1 MSRWLWS
8 VLPLLVVVAGVVD
21 SDSAEACGPGFPPSL
36 LLDREQ
42 ALQAPL
48 NEPFVAQVM
57 HLVDG
62 LVPADPPY
70 VAVVGE
76 PDGVRDRGGEQ
87 ERALYA
93 RGAVAF
99 EANDLE
105 GARAAFVELLA
116 LPAEQ
121 RHQRGTWAAFMLG
134 RLGEEGRYAEVRR
147 LVDDGFADELGLA
160 TASFGQQAREH
171 LPSHHLIG
179 SAVPIDENTALQFY
193 GRQARL
199 DREGATSLL
208 HMVRDI
214 LDDGGDRLAH
224 VASSVVGQR
233 LLVTYAA
240 TRADERPINVG
251 KALELLA
258 KNDDCAWPDQ
268 LAAALYKQGRIDDA
282 TRFVAKAPTTPLG
295 LWVRARLAMRKGDL
309 DDARSLLAQASTAF
323 PVVPAEAGP
332 EQDEEGWAYWYYD
345 GSDEVSGH
353 RRLVGEQGVLAL
365 ARGEYVFAL
374 ERLLQE
380 EVWWRDAAFVAEKVL
395 TVDEL
400 KNFVATHPQWSAPA
414 KQNRPSLR
422 ALLARRLARS
432 DRLVEAADYVD
443 NANTLLAV
451 RRLEALHA
459 DEALDLADLPATV
472 RRAARLFAESQILR
486 TSGLEVLGTEL
497 GPDWSIFGGYYEP
510 WDEQNLDDNGDPLPP
525 QPASPLASA
534 DEQQRV
540 KDAAPVPNRRF
551 HYRATAISRAEEA
564 AALVPPRSQAYAA
577 ILCEATHHAN
587 GRDSE
592 VQRLWK
598 QYVQRGAIVDF
609 TGAFGSSLP
618 CPPPDF
624 ATLAAADRKQQLK
637 LWLGGGAAAIAF
649 VFAVIAV
656 LSSRRRR

>member
-1 MSRWLWS
+1 MESRTEFPAFKVKDMSLAALGRKQITMAEKEMPGLMS
-8 VLPLLVVVAGVVD
+8 LRKEFAAVQPLKGARIAGCLHMTTETAVLIETLVSLGAEVTWTSCNIFSTQDEAAAAIAAAGVPVFAWKGETLPEYW
-21 SDSAEACGPGFPPSL
+21 SNIE
-36 LLDREQ
+36 
-42 ALQAPL
+42 LQL
-48 NEPFVAQVM
+48 
-57 HLVDG
+57 
-62 LVPADPPY
+62 
-70 VAVVGE
+70 
-76 PDGVRDRGGEQ
+76 
-87 ERALYA
+87 
-93 RGAVAF
+93 
-99 EANDLE
+99 
-105 GARAAFVELLA
+105 AAFKNGA
-116 LPAEQ
+116 LPN
-121 RHQRGTWAAFMLG
+121 L
-134 RLGEEGRYAEVRR
+134 
-147 LVDDGFADELGLA
+147 
-160 TASFGQQAREH
+160 
-171 LPSHHLIG
+171 
-179 SAVPIDENTALQFY
+179 
-193 GRQARL
+193 
-199 DREGATSLL
+199 
-208 HMVRDI
+208 I

-510 WDEQNLDDNGDPLPP
+510 WDEQNLDDNGGPLPP